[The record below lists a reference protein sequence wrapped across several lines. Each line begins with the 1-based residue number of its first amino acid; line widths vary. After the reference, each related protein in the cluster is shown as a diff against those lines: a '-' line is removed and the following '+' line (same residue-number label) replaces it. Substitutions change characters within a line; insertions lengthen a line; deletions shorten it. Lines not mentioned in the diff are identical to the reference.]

1 MDYKPS
7 TVSFPNKAV
16 GIKIMAIFSREARSP
31 VYNVLR
37 SIMVASHGTISIS
50 HAIEECAKHGLI
62 ADRSMIASARNQY
75 KRMAHAAS
83 AIGATMPAIP
93 IPAIP
98 IPIAPTITAIAK
110 PELGVAMPEET
121 PIIESIESM
130 SSYDEEDDVP
140 TTTEYHEEIV
150 EDELRMTTKI
160 PEVNPLYHF
169 TSEQLI
175 FIESIEKLA
184 KEDFIK
190 KLPSS
195 RNQLVGPAGCGK
207 TTFGIQYAAKFKRP
221 CFIVDCQTLREG
233 LSLFGNKTVDKDGIK
248 WIFSRFVEAV
258 RTPKA
263 VVILDELNRVAPMS
277 MNTSLPLLDDRRSL
291 WFDEAGQ
298 EIKVAD
304 GVTFFTT
311 MNQGAEFTGTEGH
324 DLALDDRFEYVIP
337 VDYIDP
343 VSESNLLQKKYA
355 IPAKIANDLCD
366 IAKVVRDKY
375 KAGSIYTK
383 TISTRILEK
392 AAKLWKISG
401 SDVTLRNSIVY
412 RFPCDGTPDSERN
425 HVISLVKG
433 KGFKI

>member
-1 MDYKPS
+1 
-7 TVSFPNKAV
+7 
-16 GIKIMAIFSREARSP
+16 MAIFSREARSP

-50 HAIEECAKHGLI
+50 NAIDECAKHGLI

-93 IPAIP
+93 IPTFP
-98 IPIAPTITAIAK
+98 VPIAPTITAIAK
-110 PELGVAMPEET
+110 PEIGVVTAPEET
-121 PIIESIESM
+121 ETPIMESIESM
-130 SSYDEEDDVP
+130 SSYEDD
-140 TTTEYHEEIV
+140 EYHEEIV
-150 EDELRMTTKI
+150 EDELRMATKI

-207 TTFGIQYAAKFKRP
+207 TTFGIQYAARFKRP

-401 SDVTLRNSIVY
+401 SDVTLKNSIIY

>member
-1 MDYKPS
+1 
-7 TVSFPNKAV
+7 
-16 GIKIMAIFSREARSP
+16 MAIFSREARSP

-37 SIMVASHGTISIS
+37 SIMVSSHGTISIS
-50 HAIEECAKHGLI
+50 QAIEECAKHGLI

-83 AIGATMPAIP
+83 AIGVTMPAIP
-93 IPAIP
+93 IPTFST
-98 IPIAPTITAIAK
+98 PTIAAIAK
-110 PELGVAMPEET
+110 PELGVAMITTPEET
-121 PIIESIESM
+121 PIMESIESM
-130 SSYDEEDDVP
+130 SSYDEEEDDIP
-140 TTTEYHEEIV
+140 AATEYHEEIV
-150 EDELRMTTKI
+150 EDELRMATKI

-343 VSESNLLQKKYA
+343 VSESILLQKKYA

>member
-1 MDYKPS
+1 
-7 TVSFPNKAV
+7 
-16 GIKIMAIFSREARSP
+16 MAIFSREARSP
-31 VYNVLR
+31 AYALLR
-37 SIMVASHGTISIS
+37 NIMVASHGTISIS
-50 HAIEECAKHGLI
+50 NAIEECAKHGLI

-93 IPAIP
+93 IPTF
-98 IPIAPTITAIAK
+98 PIAPTITAIAK
-110 PELGVAMPEET
+110 PELGVAMITTEETET
-121 PIIESIESM
+121 PIMESIESM
-130 SSYDEEDDVP
+130 SSYEDDDIP
-140 TTTEYHEEIV
+140 AEYHEEIV
-150 EDELRMTTKI
+150 EDELRMATKI

-184 KEDFIK
+184 KEDFVR

-311 MNQGAEFTGTEGH
+311 MNQGSEFTGTEGH

-343 VSESNLLQKKYA
+343 VSESNLLQKRYA

-401 SDVTLRNSIVY
+401 SDVTLKNSIIY

>member
-1 MDYKPS
+1 
-7 TVSFPNKAV
+7 
-16 GIKIMAIFSREARSP
+16 MAIFSREARSP

-50 HAIEECAKHGLI
+50 NAIEECAKHGLI

-83 AIGATMPAIP
+83 AIGVAMPAIP
-93 IPAIP
+93 IPTFP
-98 IPIAPTITAIAK
+98 VSIAPTIAAIAK
-110 PELGVAMPEET
+110 PELGVAMITTPEET
-121 PIIESIESM
+121 PIMESIESM
-130 SSYDEEDDVP
+130 SSYDEDDDIP
-140 TTTEYHEEIV
+140 ATEYHEEIV
-150 EDELRMTTKI
+150 EDELRMATKI

-258 RTPKA
+258 RTPMA

-401 SDVTLRNSIVY
+401 SDVTLKNSIVY

>member
-1 MDYKPS
+1 MIVKF
-7 TVSFPNKAV
+7 SFGYTHNMGNYQSVRVEIGYEEECNK
-16 GIKIMAIFSREARSP
+16 KEKDD
-31 VYNVLR
+31 L
-37 SIMVASHGTISIS
+37 
-50 HAIEECAKHGLI
+50 IEECAKHGLI

-83 AIGATMPAIP
+83 AIGVTMPAIP
-93 IPAIP
+93 IPTFST
-98 IPIAPTITAIAK
+98 PTIAAIAK
-110 PELGVAMPEET
+110 PEIGVVMITTPEET
-121 PIIESIESM
+121 PIMESIESM
-130 SSYDEEDDVP
+130 SSYDEDDDIP
-140 TTTEYHEEIV
+140 ATEYHEEIV
-150 EDELRMTTKI
+150 EDELRMATKI

-169 TSEQLI
+169 TSEQII

-375 KAGSIYTK
+375 KAGSVYTK

-401 SDVTLRNSIVY
+401 SDVTLKNSIIY

>member
-1 MDYKPS
+1 
-7 TVSFPNKAV
+7 
-16 GIKIMAIFSREARSP
+16 
-31 VYNVLR
+31 
-37 SIMVASHGTISIS
+37 
-50 HAIEECAKHGLI
+50 
-62 ADRSMIASARNQY
+62 MIASARNQY

-93 IPAIP
+93 IPTFP
-98 IPIAPTITAIAK
+98 VPIAPTITAIAK
-110 PELGVAMPEET
+110 PELGVAMITTPIEETET
-121 PIIESIESM
+121 PIMESIESM
-130 SSYDEEDDVP
+130 SSYEDD
-140 TTTEYHEEIV
+140 EYHEEIV
-150 EDELRMTTKI
+150 EDELRMATKI

-207 TTFGIQYAAKFKRP
+207 TTFGIQYAARFKRP

-401 SDVTLRNSIVY
+401 SDVTLKNSLVY

>member
-1 MDYKPS
+1 
-7 TVSFPNKAV
+7 
-16 GIKIMAIFSREARSP
+16 MAIFSREARSP

-50 HAIEECAKHGLI
+50 NAIDECAKHGLI

-93 IPAIP
+93 IPTFP
-98 IPIAPTITAIAK
+98 VPIAPTITAIAK
-110 PELGVAMPEET
+110 PELGVAMITTPIEETET
-121 PIIESIESM
+121 PIMESIESM
-130 SSYDEEDDVP
+130 SSYEDD
-140 TTTEYHEEIV
+140 EYHEEIV
-150 EDELRMTTKI
+150 EDELRMATKI

-207 TTFGIQYAAKFKRP
+207 TTFGIQYAARFKRP

-401 SDVTLRNSIVY
+401 SDVTLKNSLVY

>member
-1 MDYKPS
+1 
-7 TVSFPNKAV
+7 
-16 GIKIMAIFSREARSP
+16 MAIFSREARSP

-50 HAIEECAKHGLI
+50 NAIDECAKHGLI

-93 IPAIP
+93 AIP
-98 IPIAPTITAIAK
+98 IPTFPVPIAPTIAAILK
-110 PELGVAMPEET
+110 PEIGVVTAPEET
-121 PIIESIESM
+121 ETPIMESIESM
-130 SSYDEEDDVP
+130 SSYEDD
-140 TTTEYHEEIV
+140 EYHEEIV
-150 EDELRMTTKI
+150 EDELRMATKI

-207 TTFGIQYAAKFKRP
+207 TTFGIQYAARFKRP
-221 CFIVDCQTLREG
+221 CFVVDCQTLREG

-401 SDVTLRNSIVY
+401 SDVTLKNSLVY

>member
-1 MDYKPS
+1 
-7 TVSFPNKAV
+7 
-16 GIKIMAIFSREARSP
+16 MAIFSREARSP

-50 HAIEECAKHGLI
+50 NAIEECAKHGLI

-83 AIGATMPAIP
+83 AIGATIPAIP
-93 IPAIP
+93 IPTFP
-98 IPIAPTITAIAK
+98 VPIAPTITAIAK
-110 PELGVAMPEET
+110 PELGVAMITTPIEETET
-121 PIIESIESM
+121 PIMESIESM
-130 SSYDEEDDVP
+130 SSYDEDDDIP
-140 TTTEYHEEIV
+140 ATEYHEEIV
-150 EDELRMTTKI
+150 EDELRMATKI

-401 SDVTLRNSIVY
+401 SDVTLKNSIIY

-425 HVISLVKG
+425 HVIGLVKG